1 MYRDGPRFTPLFDLP
16 VCSAGVV
23 DFATSNK
30 KSGAVQFESET
41 LRTAVASVRFHYST
55 FDSALFLSS
64 MLWWQRWGG
73 GVGDVVELLF
83 FQPLLPLPLTP
94 HSQPQRMDTREARRT
109 RRESKIVILKSAI
122 WMYKCMRAVP
132 AEAIGIPQRK
142 SLTLSEADDC

>member
-1 MYRDGPRFTPLFDLP
+1 MYRGGPRFTPLFDLP

-83 FQPLLPLPLTP
+83 FPAPSPPSSHPPPPTP
-94 HSQPQRMDTREARRT
+94 ADGHARGTADTARIEDRHFEK
-109 RRESKIVILKSAI
+109 RHLDVQ
-122 WMYKCMRAVP
+122 MYAHGSRGGHWDPPEEVVDI
-132 AEAIGIPQRK
+132 ER
-142 SLTLSEADDC
+142 SR

>member
-64 MLWWQRWGG
+64 MLWWHRWGG
-73 GVGDVVELLF
+73 GVGDVVELSPPQAPSGKSRIGDRHF
-83 FQPLLPLPLTP
+83 EKRPLDV
-94 HSQPQRMDTREARRT
+94 Q
-109 RRESKIVILKSAI
+109 
-122 WMYKCMRAVP
+122 MYAHGSRGGHWDPPEEVVDI
-132 AEAIGIPQRK
+132 ER
-142 SLTLSEADDC
+142 SR